1 MQNCRQQSDR
11 QFRKYLN
18 IKYTFSSKYIDN
30 LMDCMSNNFEC
41 SYLSVII
48 IDPHHA
54 GEADL
59 GRPVRGLPSHLAP
72 PRPAQLISASEDKNI
87 GQSQCPVSTCSV
99 TMQCGL
105 RWKTFKN
112 LFFPLDIVFRG

>member
-1 MQNCRQQSDR
+1 
-11 QFRKYLN
+11 
-18 IKYTFSSKYIDN
+18 
-30 LMDCMSNNFEC
+30 MDCMSNKFEC

-72 PRPAQLISASEDKNI
+72 PRPAQLISASEDKI
-87 GQSQCPVSTCSV
+87 LAGASLQCLHALLLS
-99 TMQCGL
+99 GL
-105 RWKTFKN
+105 RWGLPHF
-112 LFFPLDIVFRG
+112 

>member
-1 MQNCRQQSDR
+1 
-11 QFRKYLN
+11 
-18 IKYTFSSKYIDN
+18 
-30 LMDCMSNNFEC
+30 MSNNFEC

-59 GRPVRGLPSHLAP
+59 GRPVRALPSHLAP

-87 GQSQCPVSTCSV
+87 GQSQSPVSSV
-99 TMQCGL
+99 CMLCYYAM
-105 RWKTFKN
+105 WSAVENF
-112 LFFPLDIVFRG
+112 